1 MLRVRDKGGRN
12 SGEEPVEYRPKSIA
26 ISPRPRCTMTVIPK
40 PWHRNNCSLSS
51 AGLLYKPITN
61 VFVESVPIAVTN
73 GQEDVP
79 LDDDTGLV
87 HLDDGVKIDDV
98 RPMDAH
104 EKGRQ
109 TVEQVL

>member
-73 GQEDVP
+73 GQEDV
-79 LDDDTGLV
+79 

-104 EKGRQ
+104 ERGRQ